1 MLPSRSLPARL
12 VLLLGARRWIARR
25 LAIAL
30 AALATVFACRRG
42 WRRGAHRG
50 CHLLVARNDRL
61 AVAGRPGTNR
71 VLKGGPL
78 MSVLISLVKGFAG
91 KPSHPPLTD
100 VSIGAY
106 SVGVAMLVAGAAGVE
121 QQAMAKGA
129 LLAISGGL
137 IVAIPT
143 TLTGLLDY
151 FDLPKRTA
159 PRTLATYHLFVMLA
173 ATALF
178 AATWVVQRPGYL
190 DGEITTLGLLLGSA
204 AFALLVIGGMLG
216 GRSLSSRMRRCR
228 REISVQRPVRR
239 RAC

>member
-1 MLPSRSLPARL
+1 
-12 VLLLGARRWIARR
+12 
-25 LAIAL
+25 
-30 AALATVFACRRG
+30 
-42 WRRGAHRG
+42 
-50 CHLLVARNDRL
+50 
-61 AVAGRPGTNR
+61 
-71 VLKGGPL
+71 
-78 MSVLISLVKGFAG
+78 MSVLITLVKGFAG

-106 SVGVAMLVAGAAGVE
+106 SVGVAMLAAGAAGVE
-121 QQAMAKGA
+121 QQAMAKGS

-151 FDLPKRTA
+151 FDLPPRTA

-178 AATWVVQRPGYL
+178 TATWVAQRPGYL
-190 DGEITTLGLLLGSA
+190 DGEITTLGLLLGGA

-216 GRSLSSRMRRCR
+216 GALAYVYGVRVINENVSIADALIPGRLQEATTRDAAGAGRTDWTGW
-228 REISVQRPVRR
+228 SVGGGG
-239 RAC
+239 